1 MKKYILKANDFVLE
15 IELAVFEED
24 IDIPINS
31 MLNVKIYSDNFS
43 AATTMDMDIR
53 AFRIFAE
60 ELFNVYTSLQGCA
73 ELKEPYGNSFIIFK
87 AMTNGHIHV
96 NGVVYNHCI
105 SGHEQELRFEN
116 EFDQT
121 YLREFVNEI
130 DNATSRCREVNGNER
145 SAFNEVKVSDF

>member
-1 MKKYILKANDFVLE
+1 MKKYILKASDFALE
-15 IELAVFEED
+15 IELAAFEED

-31 MLNVKIYSDNFS
+31 MLNIKICSDNFS
-43 AATTMDMDIR
+43 AVTTMDMDIR

-60 ELFNVYTSLQGCA
+60 KLFNVYTSLQGYA
-73 ELKEPYGNSFIIFK
+73 ELKEPYGNNFIIFK
-87 AMTNGHIHV
+87 AMANGHIHV

-130 DNATSRCREVNGNER
+130 KNTTSVCRADNS
-145 SAFNEVKVSDF
+145 